1 MTGNET
7 RIFAH
12 RGLALNAPENT
23 ALAFTIALAEGA
35 SHLETDVHTS
45 KDGVAVICHDAELSR
60 IASVDASVAD
70 LTFAELSA
78 LSLPDGQRLVSLAEA
93 LREFPHAHFN
103 IDVKDAAAIAPTAA
117 AIVDA
122 GATQRVLITSF
133 SERRR
138 RETVRLL
145 PGVAS
150 SASASRFAIAVVA
163 AKLGLSPVVR
173 RALRGLVAVQVP
185 QRAGPLRITT
195 PRVIRAMHH
204 AGVEVHVWTVN
215 EESEMT
221 ALLDMGVDGLV
232 TDRTD
237 LAVRLVAARR

>member
-1 MTGNET
+1 ME
-7 RIFAH
+7 
-12 RGLALNAPENT
+12 APENT
-23 ALAFTIALAEGA
+23 QLAFDRALAAGA
-35 SHLETDVHTS
+35 THIETDVHAS
-45 KDGVAVICHDAELSR
+45 KDGIAVICHDAELDR
-60 IASVDASVAD
+60 IASTSASVAE

-78 LSLPDGQRLVSLAEA
+78 LTLPNGQRLISLSEALASLPD
-93 LREFPHAHFN
+93 AHFN
-103 IDVKDAAAIAPTAA
+103 IDVKDARAVAPTAEAVLA
-117 AIVDA
+117 ADA
-122 GATQRVLITSF
+122 TSRVLITSF

-138 RETVRLL
+138 RDTVRLL

-150 SASASRFAIAVVA
+150 SASASRFALAVVA

-195 PRVIRAMHH
+195 PRVIRAMHR

-215 EESEMT
+215 DEHEMT
-221 ALLDMGVDGLV
+221 SLLDLGIDGLV

-237 LAVRLVAARR
+237 LAVPLVAARR